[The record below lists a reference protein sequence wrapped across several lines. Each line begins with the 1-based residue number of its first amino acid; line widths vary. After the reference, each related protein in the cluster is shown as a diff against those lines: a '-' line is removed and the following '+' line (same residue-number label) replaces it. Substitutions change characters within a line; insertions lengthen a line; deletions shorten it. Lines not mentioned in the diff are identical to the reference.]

1 MDIKQNDKTKKSEA
15 NSGTISSVVKSKI
28 KEDEDAYEK
37 KLCECISKKYKF
49 VGLGWADEEIVL
61 GTVAKYLKKGKE
73 DGYDTF
79 TLIADNEQ
87 MLLTIS
93 KKQRE

>member
-1 MDIKQNDKTKKSEA
+1 MDIKQNDETKKSEA
-15 NSGTISSVVKSKI
+15 NSGIISSAIKSKI

-37 KLCECISKKYKF
+37 KLCECISKEYKF
-49 VGLGWADEEIVL
+49 VGLAWADEEIVL
-61 GTVAKYLKKGKE
+61 GTVAKYLKESKKA
-73 DGYDTF
+73 GYDTF
-79 TLIADNEQ
+79 TLTADNKK